1 MSDKVGLQWRCVGL
15 AVCQCVSNSIHMLH
29 SMCQCAYKRC
39 VLLKAVDLQASAADL
54 SHEKGAHE
62 CFINSNGS
70 VIPLAAKEKE
80 NIPLK

>member
-1 MSDKVGLQWRCVGL
+1 
-15 AVCQCVSNSIHMLH
+15 MLH
-29 SMCQCAYKRC
+29 SMCQYAYKRC

-80 NIPLK
+80 NIPLKWTPRHLIYVDYPQPF